1 MALAFG
7 QSAFAATLSLAWDP
21 PLGATPKGYIV
32 AYGTKS
38 GSYLRLMDV
47 GFKTSIT
54 VDALTAG
61 ATYYFAVAA
70 YDSAR
75 TLSLPSAEVSGVAGT
90 TGGSTPRPGSP
101 SAPTGFSA
109 TVRDNR
115 SIELRWTAPSDS
127 GLIGYRISAGS
138 ATGQEN
144 VGSYTIGLTS
154 TVTAANLPHGT
165 YYARVQAINNVG
177 TGARSNEAIFTVGSA
192 PGGLDA
198 PRLLQSSVTGNALSM
213 SWQPPADGLPVA
225 GYVIE
230 AGSASGR
237 ADIAT
242 LQTTSPSFS
251 TNGVPEGTYYFRVKA
266 KRTGT
271 VGSAS
276 NEVIAVVTGAP
287 RTCDVSASVPTSV
300 SAKAIGTLIQL
311 SWQPGTGSAPTGY
324 VVEAGS
330 TPGGRE
336 LATLNFGADT
346 TTVGGSLANGTYF
359 LRVIAVNACG
369 ASSPSTEVSV
379 TLGGPAPVLPGAP
392 KGLVK
397 SVAGSSVSLLWLQPT
412 TGGLP
417 NRYIVEATDGNGTPL
432 VTLDTGNLTTS
443 FAHGGV
449 PPGTYVVRIRAA
461 NAAGVGPPSSAVT
474 VVIKP

>member
-7 QSAFAATLSLAWDP
+7 QPAFAATLTLAWDP
-21 PLGATPKGYIV
+21 PSDSATKGYII

-38 GSYLRLMDV
+38 GSYIRLIDV
-47 GFKTSIT
+47 GFKTSVS

-61 ATYYFAVAA
+61 TTYYFAVAA

-75 TLSLPSAEVSGVAGT
+75 TLSLPSAEVFGVAAT
-90 TGGSTPRPGSP
+90 SGGSTSPPGSP

-109 TVRDNR
+109 TVRENR
-115 SIELRWTAPSDS
+115 FIDLRWTAPPDS
-127 GLIGYRISAGS
+127 GLIGYRISGGS
-138 ATGQEN
+138 APGQEN

-154 TVTAANLPHGT
+154 TVTAADLPQGT
-165 YYARVQAINNVG
+165 YYARVQAINSVG
-177 TGARSNEAIFTVGSA
+177 PGARSNEAVFTVGSA

-198 PRLLQSSVTGNALSM
+198 PRLLQATVTGNALSM
-213 SWQPPADGLPVA
+213 AWQPPADGLPVV

-230 AGSASGR
+230 AGSASGKT
-237 ADIAT
+237 DIAT

-251 TNGVPEGTYYFRVKA
+251 ANGVPEGTYYFRVKA
-266 KRTGT
+266 KRPGA

-276 NEVIAVVTGAP
+276 NEVIAVLTGAP
-287 RTCDVSASVPTSV
+287 RACDVSASVPTLV

-311 SWQPGTGSAPTGY
+311 SWRPGAGSAPTGY
-324 VVEAGS
+324 VVEAGL

-336 LATLNFGADT
+336 LATLNFGANT
-346 TTVGGSLANGTYF
+346 TTIGGAVANGTYF

-379 TLGGPAPVLPGAP
+379 TVGGPTPVLPGAP

-412 TGGLP
+412 TGGVP

-432 VTLDTGNLTTS
+432 VTFDTGNVTTS
-443 FAHGGV
+443 FVHGGV
-449 PPGTYVVRIRAA
+449 PLGTYVVRIRAA

-474 VVIKP
+474 VVVQP